1 MVLLLTI
8 LIAFISVLLIL
19 VILIQNPKGGGLN
32 ASFGGAAANQMVGA
46 ANSTDMLEK
55 VTWGL
60 ASSLLLL
67 CLATGV
73 FFKGGT
79 TATTVGEEINTNVT
93 QPVTNQ
99 PTNGGLNVPVTGN
112 SGGGTTGNPT
122 NGQ

>member
-32 ASFGGAAANQMVGA
+32 ASFGGNAANQIVGA

-79 TATTVGEEINTNVT
+79 TTTVGEEINTNVT
-93 QPVTNQ
+93 QPINNQ
-99 PTNGGLNVPVTGN
+99 PTNTP
-112 SGGGTTGNPT
+112 GTTTTTIPA
-122 NGQ
+122 GQ